1 MQNEINN
8 CEHIALTMDLELH
21 ETNHNLDTKEDSK
34 YDASQ
39 EENYHTEGPA
49 QI

>member
-1 MQNEINN
+1 MQNDINN

-21 ETNHNLDTKEDSK
+21 ETNHNQAGKEDSK
-34 YDASQ
+34 FDNTQ
-39 EENYHTEGPA
+39 EENLYEGPN